1 MKCPLSMVDNASPK
15 NAFRSFVP
23 SQTKVRTKFLAP
35 DLNVLLSGS
44 IVPKS
49 WARDCP
55 GTETRALTGILQ
67 CAPRGLHQLEALGLG
82 LRD

>member
-1 MKCPLSMVDNASPK
+1 MKDC
-15 NAFRSFVP
+15 RI
-23 SQTKVRTKFLAP
+23 FLAP
-35 DLNVLLSGS
+35 DLNVVSSGS

-67 CAPRGLHQLEALGLG
+67 CAPRGQHQLEALGLG
-82 LRD
+82 LRDLSSIW

>member
-1 MKCPLSMVDNASPK
+1 MVDNAAPK
-15 NAFRSFVP
+15 NAFGSFGL
-23 SQTKVRTKFLAP
+23 SQMKVGRIFLTL
-35 DLNVLLSGS
+35 DLSVILSGS

-67 CAPRGLHQLEALGLG
+67 CAPRGQHQLEALGLG
-82 LRD
+82 LRDLSSIW

>member
-1 MKCPLSMVDNASPK
+1 MVDNASPK
-15 NAFRSFVP
+15 NAFGSFVP
-23 SQTKVRTKFLAP
+23 PQMKDCRIFLAP
-35 DLNVLLSGS
+35 DLNVVSSGS

-67 CAPRGLHQLEALGLG
+67 CAPRGQHQLEALGLG
-82 LRD
+82 LRDLSSIW